1 MKTCKWM
8 SVGLGLM
15 VVVGTVSAQTM
26 GKELYGELGYL
37 GMKITENATSV
48 KPKLVRAVIGKEIE
62 PHLAVEA
69 MVGLTFSKDHF
80 GSGTSERQY
89 TSNTFGIYVKP
100 MFEVV
105 KDTQVFGRLGAA
117 HTTLKISN
125 SSASAS
131 DSINKLALGLG
142 VQTQFNKDI
151 YGQIDYMRYG
161 KMNNIKFDGI
171 TLSLGT
177 RF

>member
-62 PHLAVEA
+62 PNLAVEA
-69 MVGLTFSKDHF
+69 MVGLTFSKDHL
-80 GSGTSERQY
+80 GSGASERQY
-89 TSNTFGIYVKP
+89 ASNTFGIYVKP

-105 KDTQVFGRLGAA
+105 KDTQVFARLGAA

-131 DSINKLALGLG
+131 DSMNKLALGLG

-161 KMNNIKFDGI
+161 KMNNIKSDGI
-171 TLSLGT
+171 TLSVGT